1 MSEQTIN
8 LTQLLDT
15 FQLFDKNKDGC
26 ISANELRCACQKLQ
40 LTINEAKMRDLF
52 CNRDSIKFDEFR
64 QIMQEFG
71 RHAPDAYLHETFRAF
86 DHNADGFIT
95 AKEIK
100 KTMKNLGEPLTDKQ
114 ARDMLKTADAN
125 GDGKLS
131 LEEFRTLFNYITQ
144 HAVTPP
150 VSPLA
155 STPNTPSKKRFSNPF
170 KSQTD

>member
-1 MSEQTIN
+1 MSDQTLN

-26 ISANELRCACQKLQ
+26 ICANELRAACQKLQ
-40 LTINEAKMRDLF
+40 LTIDETRMRDLF
-52 CNRDSIKFDEFR
+52 RTRESITFDEFR

-71 RHAPDAYLHETFRAF
+71 QHAPDAYLHETFRAF

-100 KTMKNLGEPLTDKQ
+100 KTMKRLGEPLTDKQ
-114 ARDMLKTADAN
+114 AKDMLKAADTN
-125 GDGKLS
+125 QDGKLS

-144 HAVTPP
+144 QATTPP
-150 VSPLA
+150 LSPIA
-155 STPNTPSKKRFSNPF
+155 PAPNTPSKKRFSNPF